1 MPLNSDSFI
10 SVVAPVASPTD
21 GFASFIRHLSG
32 VMSSHYTNYE
42 VILIDD
48 ASSPD
53 FTVAIQNAIR
63 EIECLRVIRLS
74 RRFPFD
80 VAVTAGLE
88 SSIGDYVVIMD
99 PATDPPDNIP
109 EMVKLAAEGIG
120 LVVGVAK
127 TAPERGW
134 PASLLAQLFHW
145 YVKKYLGTDLIPRS
159 TNFRVLSRSA
169 VNAVTGIKGRY
180 RQLRFLTSTIGYGKY
195 SYPYDLTAPA
205 PQISFWT
212 RASEAADMLIANS
225 THPLRAVSLLG
236 VAASATNLVYLG
248 YVVVIYLIKRD
259 VAPGWTT
266 LSLQTGGMFF
276 LLFLLLATLS
286 EYVGRILAETRSQP
300 LYNVLDE
307 LNSSVLLKDAD
318 RRLNIVQES
327 K

>member
-1 MPLNSDSFI
+1 MNSDSFI
-10 SVVAPVASPTD
+10 SVVAPLTAAPGQLP
-21 GFASFIRHLSG
+21 GFLATLSG
-32 VMSSHYTNYE
+32 ILAANYTNYE
-42 VILIDD
+42 IILVDHSV
-48 ASSPD
+48 ASENA
-53 FTVAIQNAIR
+53 TVLRSALK

-74 RRFPFD
+74 RPFPFD

-99 PATDPPDNIP
+99 PSSDPPACIP
-109 EMVKLAAEGIG
+109 EMVRLAAEGIG
-120 LVVGVAK
+120 LVVGVAQAFRNK
-127 TAPERGW
+127 GLTR
-134 PASLLAQLFHW
+134 SVLAKVFHW
-145 YVKKYLGTDLIPRS
+145 YVRRFLGTDLIPQS
-159 TNFRVLSRSA
+159 TNFRVLSRQA

-195 SYPYDLTAPA
+195 AFPYEPVG
-205 PQISFWT
+205 PPPRVSFWSQV
-212 RASEAADMLIANS
+212 SEGADMLIANS

-236 VAASATNLVYLG
+236 LLASAANLLYLG

-318 RRLNIVQES
+318 ARRNVVEES
-327 K
+327 R

>member
-1 MPLNSDSFI
+1 MNNDSFI
-10 SVVAPVASPTD
+10 SVVAPVACCTGRLP
-21 GFASFIRHLSG
+21 SFIRQLST
-32 VMSSHYTNYE
+32 VMSGHYTNYE
-42 VILIDD
+42 IILVDD
-48 ASSPD
+48 LSSPEA
-53 FTVAIQNAIR
+53 TAAIQSAIK

-99 PATDPPDNIP
+99 PVTDPPEKIP

-120 LVVGVAK
+120 LVVGVHRS
-127 TAPERGW
+127 PQSRGW
-134 PASLLAQLFHW
+134 APSLMAQLFHW
-145 YVKKYLGTDLIPRS
+145 YVRRFLGTDLIPHS
-159 TNFRVLSRSA
+159 TNFRVLSRQA

-195 SYPYDLTAPA
+195 AFAYDPAAPA
-205 PQISFWT
+205 TRASFWSQ
-212 RASEAADMLIANS
+212 ASEAADMLIANS

-236 VAASATNLVYLG
+236 LFASAANLLYLG

-307 LNSSVLLKDAD
+307 LNSSVLLKDLD
-318 RRLNIVQES
+318 SRRNVVEES